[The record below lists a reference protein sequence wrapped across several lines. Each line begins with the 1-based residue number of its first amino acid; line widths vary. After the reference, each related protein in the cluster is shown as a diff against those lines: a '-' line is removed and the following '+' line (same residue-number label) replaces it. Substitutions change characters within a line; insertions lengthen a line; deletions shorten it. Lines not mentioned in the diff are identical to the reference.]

1 MDRRK
6 EIVILGAGIGGLT
19 TAISLRQKG
28 FENIH
33 IYERRHSATTIG
45 AGVVIWANA
54 SKVLFAL
61 NLINEIEQV
70 GGSVNEM
77 QRWTEKG
84 EFIGSINIKGIDT
97 KIGAKSFSIHRNDLQ
112 EILLQKIRELNI
124 PVNYN
129 HNAQQI
135 STQKNTVSIIFGNSI
150 EIKADIIVGADGRM
164 NSITRKHV
172 NKDNSPV
179 YQNFVNWIGIVQSD
193 KPIFKENTILDFWGC
208 GERFGIVPINKHKG
222 YWAGGKSLPINSTT
236 KNENHKSYLLK
247 LFKNWPNEI
256 KKIIELSNQE
266 NIGHIEVY
274 DHNPI
279 KRWYKNN
286 VCLLGD
292 AAHAAL
298 PTSGQGACQAI
309 EDAWYFASI
318 LAESQNTEHA
328 FNEYNNTRLDKTTK
342 IIMAGRQLAQSI
354 FNEDGAFCE
363 QRNELAKK
371 MDYKKATENIAELW
385 A

>member
-1 MDRRK
+1 MNK
-6 EIVILGAGIGGLT
+6 KKKIVILGAGIGGLT
-19 TAISLRQKG
+19 TAIALRQKG

-33 IYERRHSATTIG
+33 IYERRHTATTIG
-45 AGVVIWANA
+45 AGIVIWTNA
-54 SKVLFAL
+54 SKIFTRL

-70 GGSVNEM
+70 GGPINEM
-77 QRWTEKG
+77 QRWTDKG
-84 EFIGSINIKGIDT
+84 EFIGAINIKDIDVR
-97 KIGAKSFSIHRNDLQ
+97 IGAKSFSIYRNDLQ
-112 EILLQKIRELNI
+112 EILLQKIGELNI
-124 PVNYN
+124 PINYN

-135 STQKNTVSIIFGNSI
+135 STQKNTAFINFGKSI
-150 EIKADIIVGADGRM
+150 EVNADIIVGADGRM
-164 NSITRKHV
+164 NSIARKYV
-172 NKDNSPV
+172 NKDNNPV
-179 YQNFVNWIGIVQSD
+179 YQNFVNWISIVESD
-193 KPIFKENTILDFWGC
+193 KPIFKENTVLDFWGY
-208 GERFGIVPINKHKG
+208 GERFGIVPINKYKG

-247 LFKNWPNEI
+247 LFQNWPNEI
-256 KKIIELSNQE
+256 KNIIELSNEE
-266 NIGHIEVY
+266 NIKYIEVF
-274 DHNPI
+274 DHKPI
-279 KRWYKNN
+279 QCWHKKN

-309 EDAWYFASI
+309 EDAWHFASI

-328 FNEYNNTRLDKTTK
+328 FNEYNNIRLDKTTK